1 MKKLYAVVN
10 FPFILIV
17 QTYQFF
23 SPLKQFLLG
32 PYARCRFYP
41 TCSEYS
47 LECFRRFPL
56 HQAVLK
62 SFLRICRCN
71 PSHPGGNDPVLSEDT
86 QPDQKIC
93 SK

>member
-1 MKKLYAVVN
+1 MLGVG
-10 FPFILIV
+10 FIQLV
-17 QTYQFF
+17 PNT
-23 SPLKQFLLG
+23 LLNV
-32 PYARCRFYP
+32 
-41 TCSEYS
+41 SVD
-47 LECFRRFPL
+47 FPL